1 MAALYSKEIKIMR
14 KDNEFLC
21 PNCERGK
28 ESYILDSRS
37 PFCPY
42 IKCHTGSECAMFK
55 KIKTENNKL

>member
-1 MAALYSKEIKIMR
+1 MAALYEKEIKFMK
-14 KDNEFLC
+14 KDIELLC
-21 PNCERGK
+21 PRCQRGK

-55 KIKTENNKL
+55 ELDATEWK